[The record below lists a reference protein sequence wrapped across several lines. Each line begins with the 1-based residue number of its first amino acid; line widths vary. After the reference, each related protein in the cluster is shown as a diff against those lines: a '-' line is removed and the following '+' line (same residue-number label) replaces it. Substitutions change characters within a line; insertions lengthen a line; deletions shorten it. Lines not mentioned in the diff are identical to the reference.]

1 MTIIEFYDKNAI
13 ENIAGAMMCRPERVI
28 LIGDNHKKMADRS
41 ATYIDILK
49 KNSINTEILY
59 TVIEKTNLSVAVKSL
74 VDIVNRYE
82 DCVFDITGGDEV
94 YLVALGIVMERYHNV
109 KCHRFNFV
117 NDKITDSDSDGHVA
131 EVKSYDISVDDNIA
145 IYGGRYLREPD
156 FDIAQKMV
164 DAEFVKDVETLWD
177 ICKKN
182 PGTWNA
188 QIGIIGAVVDNFST
202 EDSLSVC
209 YNQYRVTN
217 ELGRGKG
224 WYRIQDWLLDILES
238 HGLIHSLTRGDD
250 VSFTFKNK
258 FIKKCLTVSG
268 QVLELFIALKLR
280 GILDWE
286 RKPLYN
292 DIRVGVVINW
302 DDGSDEPEPAVINEI
317 DVFAMKGAIPVFISC
332 KNGFVD
338 TDELYKL
345 NTVAD
350 RFGGKYA
357 KRVLVT
363 SNHID
368 TDGKQ
373 EYLGERM
380 KEMNILHINHIAK
393 MSDLD
398 LIKILST
405 LWKE

>member
-1 MTIIEFYDKNAI
+1 
-13 ENIAGAMMCRPERVI
+13 
-28 LIGDNHKKMADRS
+28 
-41 ATYIDILK
+41 
-49 KNSINTEILY
+49 
-59 TVIEKTNLSVAVKSL
+59 
-74 VDIVNRYE
+74 
-82 DCVFDITGGDEV
+82 
-94 YLVALGIVMERYHNV
+94 
-109 KCHRFNFV
+109 
-117 NDKITDSDSDGHVA
+117 
-131 EVKSYDISVDDNIA
+131 
-145 IYGGRYLREPD
+145 
-156 FDIAQKMV
+156 
-164 DAEFVKDVETLWD
+164 
-177 ICKKN
+177 
-182 PGTWNA
+182 
-188 QIGIIGAVVDNFST
+188 
-202 EDSLSVC
+202 
-209 YNQYRVTN
+209 VTN